1 MLLAVHSCACIHV
14 QLFVSHLHRYHTGTS
29 ELELVV
35 LSSFVKMQVSTFKIK
50 TKYGQDGLTE
60 MMAGPSYVPVGRR
73 LKTTLGLS
81 LHRTRHRW

>member
-1 MLLAVHSCACIHV
+1 MLLAVHSCACI
-14 QLFVSHLHRYHTGTS
+14 QLFVSDLHRYHTGTS

-35 LSSFVKMQVSTFKIK
+35 LSSFVKATFKIK

-73 LKTTLGLS
+73 SKTTLG
-81 LHRTRHRW
+81 